1 MQNDAAQIQMRYA
14 RIAGFVYLLLIVMFM
29 GGEFTISHIVGS
41 GGFVDKLNHIV
52 AGERLFRAALSV
64 ETLTSVCT
72 VALAYALYATLRS
85 VDENIS
91 RMAMYWRM
99 GEAFIGGAAS
109 ILSFVS
115 LSLRSDPKYLEILGA
130 DKLQA
135 VLGLAHSADF
145 ASFNITTTFFSVGS
159 TLFFYLFFKSR
170 CIPRMLS
177 GFGMF
182 ASVVV
187 LCVSLGNLVMPEY
200 ASVIQFGW
208 APIFIAEISTGIWLL
223 VRGVTPTATDRLQA
237 TESNGTG
244 LPRRGSDGIQDE
256 AIKLVISA

>member
-1 MQNDAAQIQMRYA
+1 MRNDTDTQTQVRYA
-14 RIAGFVYLLLIVMFM
+14 RIAGFVFLLLMVMFM

-41 GGFVDKLNHIV
+41 GRFVDKLDHIV

-64 ETLTSVCT
+64 QMLTSVCT
-72 VALAYALYATLRS
+72 VVLAYALYATLRS
-85 VDENIS
+85 VDENLS

-130 DKLQA
+130 DNLQA
-135 VLGLAHSADF
+135 ALGLAHSADF

-170 CIPRMLS
+170 CIPRLLS
-177 GFGMF
+177 GFGVF

-187 LCVSLGNLVMPEY
+187 LFVSMGNLVMPEY
-200 ASVIQFGW
+200 ANVIQFGW
-208 APIFIAEISTGIWLL
+208 APIFIAEITTGIWLL
-223 VRGVTPTATDRLQA
+223 VRGVKPGFRA
-237 TESNGTG
+237 S
-244 LPRRGSDGIQDE
+244 PDE
-256 AIKLVISA
+256 VDV